1 MFQTTNQICM
11 IINCQG
17 PMTIHQR
24 LWGFQPPFS
33 SPQPW
38 VPGSWREYAFP
49 QCETPGFHRKAAWQ
63 PRSHP
68 PKKKRGVKPVTPKM
82 RWCKTQNASFCG
94 STTILRNLDPG
105 WSLED
110 VPFMSIDH
118 LHDGKHDPYPI
129 WPRLCAIFP
138 IRHIWDRHSAWWR
151 HAVLINSR
159 ELDAVLN
166 EMIEISSHI

>member
-17 PMTIHQR
+17 PMAIHQ
-24 LWGFQPPFS
+24 LWGFQPPFVRG
-33 SPQPW
+33 PQPW

-49 QCETPGFHRKAAWQ
+49 QGEIPGFHRKAGWQ
-63 PRSHP
+63 P
-68 PKKKRGVKPVTPKM
+68 PVTPKM

-94 STTILRNLDPG
+94 STPILRNLDPG

-110 VPFMSIDH
+110 VPFMSINH
-118 LHDGKHDPYPI
+118 LHGGKHAIHDPYPI

-166 EMIEISSHI
+166 EMIEISLHI